1 MDREVQKIIIR
12 AREDVY
18 GYLNG
23 SNISN
28 ILGEG
33 YDFAE
38 LREYSYGDDIK
49 HISWISTA
57 KLGKPYVKK
66 MYEERDLNIVVAS
79 LIDGRF
85 VVGDKLKTISYIAG
99 VLGYSTHILNSILYP
114 ILISKEDRFY
124 EPTKDMELI
133 DRYIEDIYSS
143 NLLASS
149 LDYSKIST
157 KLLNRV
163 YKKSLI
169 FILGD
174 FLDPIDLSILSQKH
188 EVIAIIVRDRF
199 EDNPTPMLNS
209 ELIDPRT
216 NRAVNQTLTKRAI
229 AEYKKR
235 LKEHDNRLFF
245 HLDSN
250 NIKYTKIY
258 SIDEVIK
265 KLEGLFFLKY

>member
-12 AREDVY
+12 AREDIY

-33 YDFAE
+33 YDFSE

-49 HISWISTA
+49 HISWITTA

-66 MYEERDLNIVVAS
+66 MYEERDLNIVVAT

-85 VVGDKLKTISYIAG
+85 MVGDKLETISYIAG

-143 NLLASS
+143 NLLGSS
-149 LDYSKIST
+149 LDYSRVST

-199 EDNPTPMLNS
+199 EDNPTPILNS

-229 AEYKKR
+229 NEYKKR
-235 LKEHDNRLFF
+235 LIEHDNRLFF

-250 NIKYTKIY
+250 NIRYTKIY

-265 KLEGLFFLKY
+265 KLEELFFLKY